1 MSFYG
6 SPQVKLLFQK
16 MQHTQA
22 RQEVASDNI
31 SRMGIADEKTKD
43 VESFEKAVK
52 RGQQPKSIH
61 TTNVNHMQ
69 GRGRQ
74 TGFDIKTTK
83 ASGPTSLSGNNIG
96 HQQQLLNLDQATTDF
111 YRFRQI
117 NSNMTSRAKAVYTLG
132 SK

>member
-6 SPQVKLLFQK
+6 SPQVNLLFKK

-22 RQEVASDNI
+22 RQEVASDNM
-31 SRMGIADEKTKD
+31 SRMGIAGEGTKD

-52 RGQQPKSIH
+52 RNQQPKTIK

-69 GRGRQ
+69 GRGRP
-74 TGFDIKTTK
+74 THFDIKTTK
-83 ASGPTSLSGNNIG
+83 PSGPKSLSGNDIG
-96 HQQQLLNLDQATTDF
+96 HQAQLLNLDQATTDF
-111 YRFRQI
+111 YRLRQV
-117 NSNMTSRAKAVYTLG
+117 SANMTTRAKSVYSLG